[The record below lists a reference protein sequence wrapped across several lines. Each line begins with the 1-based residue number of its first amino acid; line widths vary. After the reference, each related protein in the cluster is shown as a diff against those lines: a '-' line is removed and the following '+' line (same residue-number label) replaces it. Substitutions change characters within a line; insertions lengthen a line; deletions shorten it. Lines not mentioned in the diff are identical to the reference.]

1 MWHMPKNINNNQK
14 AIEYSSCKYWIHIKC
29 NGTSNNEYNEM
40 LTANSLISPEEI
52 AAKTWFCNKC
62 QISNMA
68 QVFPFGLQSNH
79 DLQNI
84 MNSDS
89 LRFLE
94 NLPSYITT
102 SKAYSIDSLSEFDID
117 ENITTN
123 INSRY
128 YSANEF
134 KTITN
139 NNSFNILH
147 SNLNGLESKFVE
159 YHQFIN
165 NIEMNIDI
173 LCISETS
180 QKEDTDF
187 NLNLTIDGYRQPTA
201 VGSKTSKGGVAIYSK
216 TDINT
221 VDRNDLNI
229 VDKSFEAVWI
239 EIKNEKRKNIVCGC
253 LYRHPNSDIEDF
265 TDYLTKILAKI
276 NKENKECYISGDF
289 NIDLLKYDTNSKYS
303 DFLNTMTS
311 SGFLPHILQPT
322 RITEY
327 SSTVIDNIYGN
338 NFEQI
343 SQSGNILIKF
353 ADHFTQFL
361 SINKEVTKIKQNT
374 VYKRDFREFNEES
387 FIDDICIQNW
397 TAKNPAGT
405 NPKID
410 DFLWRLD
417 GCIDRHAP
425 LKKMNKKQLNK
436 ISKPLINKFILKMI
450 SHRDRLFKKKKEDP
464 LNQHIKQ
471 SYNLFRNRT
480 TREIKKSRRKY
491 YKEYFEGNLN
501 NMKKTWQGIK
511 QIININNKAGVQIN
525 QLCHKG
531 KQINTNQEMANT
543 FNEFF
548 TEIGPQLD
556 KEIPQSK
563 RPGGCKIY
571 LNSRIPNSFLISIT
585 DPQEISDIINNFD
598 DSKATGPCS
607 VPIKLLKLARN
618 ELSIPFSD
626 ICNTSFTEGIFPDFS
641 R

>member
-1 MWHMPKNINNNQK
+1 MDNDSTSLSCLSF
-14 AIEYSSCKYWIHIKC
+14 SSL
-29 NGTSNNEYNEM
+29 S
-40 LTANSLISPEEI
+40 
-52 AAKTWFCNKC
+52 F
-62 QISNMA
+62 Q
-68 QVFPFGLQSNH
+68 
-79 DLQNI
+79 
-84 MNSDS
+84 
-89 LRFLE
+89 FLE

-102 SKAYSIDSLSEFDID
+102 SKAHSIDSLSESDID

-134 KTITN
+134 KTIEN

-165 NIEMNIDI
+165 NIEMDIDI

-180 QKEDTDF
+180 QKEATDF

-239 EIKNEKRKNIVCGC
+239 EVKNEKRKNIVCGC

-265 TDYLTKILAKI
+265 TDYLSKILVKI

-361 SINKEVTKIKQNT
+361 SINKEVTKVKHNT

-397 TAKNPAGT
+397 TD

-410 DFLWRLD
+410 DFLWRLE

-436 ISKPLINKFILKMI
+436 ISKRWINKFLLKMI

-464 LNQHIKQ
+464 LNQHVKH

-480 TREIKKSRRKY
+480 IREIKISRRKH

-511 QIININNKAGVQIN
+511 QIININNKAGVKIN
-525 QLCHKG
+525 QLCHKE

-548 TEIGPQLD
+548 
-556 KEIPQSK
+556 
-563 RPGGCKIY
+563 Y
-571 LNSRIPNSFLISIT
+571 
-585 DPQEISDIINNFD
+585 
-598 DSKATGPCS
+598 
-607 VPIKLLKLARN
+607 RN
-618 ELSIPFSD
+618 WPP
-626 ICNTSFTEGIFPDFS
+626 T

>member
-1 MWHMPKNINNNQK
+1 MDIGNQR
-14 AIEYSSCKYWIHIKC
+14 
-29 NGTSNNEYNEM
+29 
-40 LTANSLISPEEI
+40 LL
-52 AAKTWFCNKC
+52 
-62 QISNMA
+62 
-68 QVFPFGLQSNH
+68 
-79 DLQNI
+79 DLN
-84 MNSDS
+84 
-89 LRFLE
+89 
-94 NLPSYITT
+94 
-102 SKAYSIDSLSEFDID
+102 
-117 ENITTN
+117 
-123 INSRY
+123 
-128 YSANEF
+128 
-134 KTITN
+134 
-139 NNSFNILH
+139 
-147 SNLNGLESKFVE
+147 
-159 YHQFIN
+159 
-165 NIEMNIDI
+165 
-173 LCISETS
+173 
-180 QKEDTDF
+180 
-187 NLNLTIDGYRQPTA
+187 
-201 VGSKTSKGGVAIYSK
+201 GVAIYSK

-338 NFEQI
+338 NFEHI

-410 DFLWRLD
+410 DFLWRLE

-436 ISKPLINKFILKMI
+436 ISKPWINKFILKMI

-471 SYNLFRNRT
+471 SYNLFRNHT

-543 FNEFF
+543 FNGFF

-626 ICNTSFTEGIFPDFS
+626 ICNTSFTEGIFPEIIKGNTIS
-641 R
+641 